1 MSETPQILTELP
13 ARTESLTDL
22 ESLESR
28 VFESHATYEAFLRD
42 VLHAEEDAAEAGS
55 ADAAQASAIGTGFC
69 LAGRAA
75 ESARWLEKAA
85 DTPVLHL
92 LHGRNYR
99 ALGEFDRSNEE
110 FQLAMGSGVDRAGCQ
125 LEMVETHLDAHRLD
139 AARELLEQ
147 IDVPEE
153 RASNAFYLRGVLRA
167 SEGEYVDAID
177 LLEQAVDANPRHT
190 KALFKLAYLYDLYG
204 DDDAALDTYQVC
216 NAHPPVH
223 INALINLSV
232 LHKDRREWDQAERC
246 LHSVL
251 ETVPDHPRASLFL
264 RDVTSSRTMNY
275 DEDHERTVESRNA
288 LLDMPISE
296 FELSVRSRN
305 CLKRM
310 QIHTLGDLLRT
321 SENELLA
328 YKNFGETSL
337 AEIKAMLTQKGLRL
351 GQLAHEGVEVRVPLA
366 APRVAYTPPGNTAVL
381 NKPVSEIELSVRS
394 RKCLQRLGINTLGD
408 LASRTEAELLG
419 SKNFGVTSLTEIKQR
434 LVDYGI
440 SLRKLED

>member
-1 MSETPQILTELP
+1 MPRIATELS
-13 ARTESLTDL
+13 ARIESLSDL
-22 ESLESR
+22 ESLEAR
-28 VFESHATYEAFLRD
+28 VFESHATYEEFLRD

-55 ADAAQASAIGTGFC
+55 VDAAQASAIGTGFC
-69 LAGRAA
+69 LAGRAR
-75 ESARWLEKAA
+75 ESGEWLDKGA
-85 DTPVLHL
+85 DAPILHFL
-92 LHGRNYR
+92 RGRNYR

-110 FQLAMGSGVDRAGCQ
+110 FQLAMGSGVEKAACQ

-139 AARELLEQ
+139 AARDLLEQ
-147 IDVPEE
+147 VEVKE
-153 RASNAFYLRGVLRA
+153 ARASNAFYLRGVLRA
-167 SEGEYVDAID
+167 SEGEYVEAID

-190 KALFKLAYLYDLYG
+190 KALFKLAFLCDLYG

-223 INALINLSV
+223 INALINLAV

-246 LHSVL
+246 LQSVL
-251 ETVPDHPRASLFL
+251 ETVPDHARASLFL

-275 DEDHERTVESRNA
+275 DEDHERTIESRNA

-337 AEIKAMLTQKGLRL
+337 GEIKAMLTQKGLRL
-351 GQLAHEGVEVRVPLA
+351 GQLAHEGVEIRAPLA
-366 APRVAYTPPGNTAVL
+366 VPRAAYTPPGNTAIL

-394 RKCLQRLGINTLGD
+394 RKCLQRLGINTLGE